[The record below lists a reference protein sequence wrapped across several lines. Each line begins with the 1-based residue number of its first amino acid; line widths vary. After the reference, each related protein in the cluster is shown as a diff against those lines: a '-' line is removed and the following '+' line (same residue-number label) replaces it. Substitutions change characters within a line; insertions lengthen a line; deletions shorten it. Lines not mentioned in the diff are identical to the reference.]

1 MKDVLTEAD
10 WKKVVIAYEPV
21 WAIGTGV
28 TASPKQAQD
37 THADIR
43 KWLADNVIG
52 EEKKLLYNINN
63 NNIYFLILTV
73 NYFLIIIF
81 SFFFFILKY

>member
-28 TASPKQAQD
+28 TASPKQAQE

-52 EEKKLLYNINN
+52 GGEINILYKKY
-63 NNIYFLILTV
+63 YF
-73 NYFLIIIF
+73 YFYFYLF
-81 SFFFFILKY
+81 NTKY